1 LRLVLVENDILFQH
15 THSMSKGTLA
25 ELPVGASATVERVL
39 GERRLAIRLMELG
52 LVPGTTVQIE
62 RKAPLGDPVEL
73 SIRGY
78 GLSIRRVDAE
88 RIVVKREPSGGEAS

>member
-1 LRLVLVENDILFQH
+1 
-15 THSMSKGTLA
+15 MSKGTLA

-39 GERRLAIRLMELG
+39 GERRLAVRLMELG
-52 LVPGTTVQIE
+52 LVPGTTVQVE

-78 GLSIRRVDAE
+78 GLSIRRADAE
-88 RIVVKREPSGGEAS
+88 RITIRDESKGTGS

>member
-1 LRLVLVENDILFQH
+1 
-15 THSMSKGTLA
+15 MSKGTLA

-39 GERRLAIRLMELG
+39 GERRLAVRLMELG
-52 LVPGTTVQIE
+52 LVPGTTVQVE

-78 GLSIRRVDAE
+78 GLSIRRADAE
-88 RIVVKREPSGGEAS
+88 RITIRDASKGTGS